1 MSPERPFSV
10 PSGAELGAPEEMGN
24 EKMIEEILPRLHR
37 VVIPLTGNPLREIN
51 SYVLT
56 SNDRNLIIDTGMNRP
71 DCREVLETGLDE
83 IGVDL
88 ERTDFIATHL
98 HADHAALIPTLLRS
112 GSRAFMGALDAALM
126 NSGFAHWL
134 EDNPVAEYAARSGF
148 PAGELQASLQ
158 NHPGN
163 KFGPSTTVD
172 YVSLDGGE
180 VFEVGDYRL
189 EIVPTPGHT
198 NGHISVY
205 EPHKKLF
212 FSGDHV
218 LGDITPNIQAWT
230 DEHDPLAVY
239 LSSLEKVDELDVELC
254 LPGHRS
260 LIEDFGKRIA
270 ELVEHHRERANEV
283 ISILTRGPKTAYQTA
298 SEMSWDIVASSWSDF
313 PIMQR
318 WFATGEAIAHLR
330 YVEGKGLIQR
340 ELVDGKTLYSSDGGS
355 ML

>member
-1 MSPERPFSV
+1 MV
-10 PSGAELGAPEEMGN
+10 
-24 EKMIEEILPRLHR
+24 EEILPRLHR
-37 VVIPLTGNPLREIN
+37 VVIPLADNPLREIN

-71 DCREVLETGLDE
+71 ECREVLEAGLDE

-98 HADHAALIPTLLRS
+98 HADHAGLISVLLRS
-112 GSRAFMGALDAALM
+112 GSRAFMGELDAEPM
-126 NSGFAHWL
+126 RVDFSKWL
-134 EDNPVAEYAARSGF
+134 ENSPVADYASRSGF
-148 PAGELQASLQ
+148 PAEELQASLQ

-163 KFGPSTTVD
+163 KYGGRLAMEYIP
-172 YVSLDGGE
+172 LRGGE
-180 VFEVGDYRL
+180 IFEVGDYRL
-189 EIVPTPGHT
+189 EVINTPGHT
-198 NGHISVY
+198 NGHISLYDSSKQV
-205 EPHKKLF
+205 F

-230 DEHDPLAVY
+230 DDQDPLALY
-239 LSSLEKVDELDVELC
+239 LSSLRKVDDLDVELC

-260 LIEDFGKRIA
+260 LIENFRNRIA
-270 ELVEHHRERANEV
+270 ELMEHHRARANEV
-283 ISILTRGPKTAYQTA
+283 ISILTASNKNAYETA
-298 SEMSWDIVASSWSDF
+298 SEMSWDIVADSWEEF

-340 ELVDGKTLYSSDGGS
+340 ELVDGRILYSSDGKS
-355 ML
+355 RL